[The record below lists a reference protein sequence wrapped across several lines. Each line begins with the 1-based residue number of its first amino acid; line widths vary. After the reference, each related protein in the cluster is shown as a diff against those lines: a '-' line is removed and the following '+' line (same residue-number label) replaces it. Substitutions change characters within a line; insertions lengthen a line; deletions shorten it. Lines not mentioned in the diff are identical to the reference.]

1 MSSDSSLLQQAIID
15 ATALKEAAI
24 KNAENALVEKYSHEF
39 KQTVERLLE
48 QEQAAMATPPVDPL
62 AQAATATTADAAATG
77 ATAPDAT
84 ADLAAGQEK
93 DESDAFSK
101 IKSAFLDGP
110 DDEVITINFDKLQ
123 ETMMQMF
130 EGDAEL
136 VSEEYDRT
144 GTHTEDVAKDALSA
158 GAPLEED
165 EELEEEIEL
174 EEAVEEGD
182 VEETSM
188 AGGPEGEAT
197 EEALEE
203 KEELHE
209 IDLDEMQVAD
219 PASAERLANIEKQ
232 EAQLAAEKVNI
243 LKNASVPNVTSA
255 PTATPAPS
263 ATTAVVREEE
273 VDEDIELS
281 EEELMEL
288 EEQLRVDLH
297 PESQGRGYMGTTT
310 VEKNNLR
317 VVELAAARDDKATE
331 KREEEQE
338 KLKDLVK
345 ENAKLKAMN
354 DKMILMFES
363 LKKEVEKVNVSNAK
377 LLYTNKA
384 LVNISLNERQKNQI
398 VESISRADSVLA
410 AKTIYETVQNAVE
423 NVPQKEVPQ
432 TLRET
437 LNRAS
442 TPFVAKKN
450 SVNNL
455 NDFMAERMKALAG
468 IKNNK

>member
-48 QEQAAMATPPVDPL
+48 QEQAAMATPPVDPA
-62 AQAATATTADAAATG
+62 AQAATATPPEAAATG

-84 ADLAAGQEK
+84 ADLAADEK

-174 EEAVEEGD
+174 EEALEEGD

-188 AGGPEGEAT
+188 TGGPEGGEAT
-197 EEALEE
+197 GVPIEE

-209 IDLDEMQVAD
+209 IDLDEMQVTD
-219 PASAERLANIEKQ
+219 PASAERLANIAKK
-232 EAQLAAEKVNI
+232 EAELAGERANI
-243 LKNASVPNVTSA
+243 LKKASVPNVTSA
-255 PTATPAPS
+255 ATATPAAS
-263 ATTAVVREEE
+263 TTTAIVREEE

-442 TPFVAKKN
+442 TPFVTKKN